1 MPTET
6 FHFTGRDDQ
15 DLVGYRWDPTGAPV
29 AAVQLLHGMGEHVL
43 RYEELARAL
52 TASGVVVYGHD
63 QRGHGAS
70 APSPE
75 RHGVL
80 GPDGWS
86 ALVEEIGVLNARIHA
101 EHPDLPVGLVAHSMG
116 SFAAQQYL
124 LTDSGALDAVALTGT
139 AAIDLLEPAL
149 DLDGPLDLAMFNAAF
164 QPARTEYDWLSRDE
178 AQVDAYVADP
188 LCGFGLDGES
198 TRAMFVG
205 LRATGDPERLAAI
218 RHDLPVHLAV
228 GDRDPVN
235 GDLALLHPLVD
246 RLRQAG
252 TADLTVKVYEGA
264 RHEILNETNHEEVTG
279 DLVAWL
285 GEKLKR

>member
-6 FHFTGRDDQ
+6 FHFTGRDGQ
-15 DLVGYRWDPTGAPV
+15 DLVGYRWDPAGAPV
-29 AAVQLLHGMGEHVL
+29 AAVQVLHGMGEHVL
-43 RYEELARAL
+43 RYAGLAEAL
-52 TASGVVVYGHD
+52 TAAGVVVYGHD

-75 RHGVL
+75 QHGVL

-86 ALVEEIGVLNARIHA
+86 ALVEEVGVLNARIHA
-101 EHPDLPVGLVAHSMG
+101 EHPDPPVGLVAHSMG

-124 LTDSGALDAVALTGT
+124 LTGSGSVDAVALTGT

-149 DLDGPLDLAMFNAAF
+149 DLDAPLDLAMFNGAF

-188 LCGFGLDGES
+188 ACGFGLDGES
-198 TRAMFVG
+198 VRAMFVG
-205 LRATGDPERLAAI
+205 LRSTADPARLADV
-218 RHDLPVHLAV
+218 RPDLPVYLAV
-228 GDRDPVN
+228 GDQDPVN
-235 GDLALLHPLVD
+235 GDLALLHALAD

-252 TADLTVKVYEGA
+252 TKDLTTKVYAGA
-264 RHEILNETNHEEVTG
+264 RHEILNETNREEVTG

-285 GEKLKR
+285 GEKLRR